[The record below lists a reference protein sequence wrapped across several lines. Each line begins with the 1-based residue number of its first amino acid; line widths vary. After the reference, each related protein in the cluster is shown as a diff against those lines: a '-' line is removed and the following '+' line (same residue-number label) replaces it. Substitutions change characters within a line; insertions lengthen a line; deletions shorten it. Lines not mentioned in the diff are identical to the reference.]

1 MKKQLVFVLSVL
13 MKMRQ
18 QCFASLKNRSVLGLL
33 MCIVIL
39 VSFTTKVYTQT
50 DWIKNSENPVMNVGP
65 WGEWDHELVGTPCV
79 LYDGTTYQMWYCGS
93 GDGTLFRIGYANSP
107 DGISWFEYLD
117 NPVLDLGPAGSW
129 DDDTI
134 YFPYVIFDNVT
145 STYKM
150 WYIGS
155 EGPPDYYERTG
166 YATSTDGITWTKH
179 PDPVL
184 DVGPAGSWDDEVAGG
199 GYVLFDGTTYHMW
212 YSGYDGTYFRIGYAT
227 SLDGIIWT
235 KHPENPVMDVGPVGS
250 WYYPR
255 VQDPKIIFDGTTYH
269 MWFSGGDI
277 FTWRIGYA
285 TSPDGFIW
293 TIRPDPVLDVGL
305 AGSWESLYVGLCSVL
320 FDNPTSTFMMWYTGG
335 SSSWEGEIGYA
346 TSTTTGI
353 DDNIIVQ
360 TNVYLHQ
367 NFPNPFNPSTTISF
381 TLTAE
386 DGENAELIIYNI
398 KGQKVKEFLI
408 VSPSPGHTLSVTWDG
423 TDDNNKPVGSG
434 IYLYQLRTGDKNSQ
448 TR

>member
-1 MKKQLVFVLSVL
+1 MWD
-13 MKMRQ
+13 Q
-18 QCFASLKNRSVLGLL
+18 Q
-33 MCIVIL
+33 
-39 VSFTTKVYTQT
+39 
-50 DWIKNSENPVMNVGP
+50 
-65 WGEWDHELVGTPCV
+65 
-79 LYDGTTYQMWYCGS
+79 
-93 GDGTLFRIGYANSP
+93 
-107 DGISWFEYLD
+107 
-117 NPVLDLGPAGSW
+117 
-129 DDDTI
+129 
-134 YFPYVIFDNVT
+134 
-145 STYKM
+145 
-150 WYIGS
+150 
-155 EGPPDYYERTG
+155 
-166 YATSTDGITWTKH
+166 
-179 PDPVL
+179 
-184 DVGPAGSWDDEVAGG
+184 VAGG

-235 KHPENPVMDVGPVGS
+235 KHPKNPVMDVGPVGS

-269 MWFSGGDI
+269 MWFSGGDL

-320 FDNPTSTFMMWYTGG
+320 FDNPTFTFMMWYTGG

-360 TNVYLHQ
+360 TPEVFLQQ
-367 NFPNPFNPSTTISF
+367 NYPNPFNPSGAGRSPETTISF
-381 TLTAE
+381 NLTAE

-408 VSPSPGHTLSVTWDG
+408 VSPSPGHTLSITWDG
-423 TDDNNKPVGSG
+423 KDDQNKTVSSG
-434 IYLYQLRTGDKNSQ
+434 IYFYKLRADNFQKVKKMILL
-448 TR
+448 R